1 MSDEADRGVRT
12 ARQPSHH
19 EVAAAVRAT
28 YAAFIGAGFVV
39 ASFASRIPQVRDRLH
54 LSPSELGL
62 VLLATA
68 VGSLTALPLGG
79 TIIAR
84 LGTRRTVATMVV
96 VATVGVATI
105 AVGYL
110 VGVVPVLA
118 GLFLLGFGN
127 GAWDVAMNVHGA
139 DVERH
144 LTRAIMPKFH
154 AGFSV
159 GTVAGALVGAAMV
172 ALGVSVT
179 VHLLLAA
186 ALVAAVLPVWVQRF
200 LPDRTPAAG
209 HDGSGAPARSALA
222 RWREPRTLL
231 VGLVV
236 LAFAFAEGAGAD
248 WINVSLI
255 DGYGAAAAVGGLGFA
270 TFLAAMTAARWF
282 GSPLLDRFG
291 RVVVVRALAAVAILG
306 VLVFVFSPSLPVA
319 FLGAALW
326 GVGAS
331 LGFPVGMSAASDDPD
346 AAAGRVSVVASIG
359 YVAFLGGPPLVGFLG
374 DHVTV
379 LRALLAVA
387 VLLGVAITITPAM
400 RPLRQDDENDV
411 AQ

>member
-1 MSDEADRGVRT
+1 MSDEADRAVRT
-12 ARQPSHH
+12 AHQPSRH

-62 VLLATA
+62 VLLAAA
-68 VGSLTALPLGG
+68 VGSLMALPLGG

-96 VATVGVATI
+96 VAAVGVATI
-105 AVGYL
+105 ALGYL

-144 LTRAIMPKFH
+144 LTRAIMPRFH

-186 ALVAAVLPVWVQRF
+186 VLVAAVLPVWVQRF
-200 LPDRTPAAG
+200 LPDRVPAAG
-209 HDGSGAPARSALA
+209 HHGSGAPARSSPLA

-282 GSPLLDRFG
+282 GSQLLDRYG
-291 RVVVVRALAAVAILG
+291 RVLVVRSLAAVAILG

-400 RPLRQDDENDV
+400 RPLPQD
-411 AQ
+411 QQTS

>member
-1 MSDEADRGVRT
+1 MSDEADRAVRT
-12 ARQPSHH
+12 GHQPSRH

-54 LSPSELGL
+54 LSPSGLGL
-62 VLLATA
+62 VLLAAA
-68 VGSLTALPLGG
+68 VGSLMALPLGG

-96 VATVGVATI
+96 VAAVGVATI
-105 AVGYL
+105 ALGYL

-144 LTRAIMPKFH
+144 LTRAIMPRFH

-186 ALVAAVLPVWVQRF
+186 VLVAAVLPVWVQRF
-200 LPDRTPAAG
+200 LPDRAPAAG
-209 HDGSGAPARSALA
+209 HDSGASARSSPLA

-282 GSPLLDRFG
+282 GSQLLDRYG
-291 RVVVVRALAAVAILG
+291 RVVVVRSLAAVAILG

-400 RPLRQDDENDV
+400 RPLPQD
-411 AQ
+411 QQTS